1 MTFSD
6 FTTFAYFLRCPQYGS
21 DWAACAHATPEVVL
35 ELAELAARV
44 KSTVQARVAGGNGPA
59 PITTADYLAWIEH
72 EACSQGEQAI
82 DQPETRGERIRTA
95 LAWRAVAC
103 HLRCLGVRPSR
114 LPWEA
119 SHADLC

>member
-6 FTTFAYFLRCPQYGS
+6 FTTFAYFLRCPQCGS

-35 ELAELAARV
+35 ELAELAALV
-44 KSTVQARVAGGNGPA
+44 KSTVQARAADGNWPA
-59 PITTADYLAWIEH
+59 PTTTADYLAWIEH
-72 EACSQGEQAI
+72 EARGQEEQAA
-82 DQPETRGERIRTA
+82 DQPEARGERIRMA

-119 SHADLC
+119 SHADLR